1 MIVIIFY
8 AKKINALGGPAVLS
22 FLASGRTLII
32 AVEENT
38 TVMDVTCESLLLSSI
53 ARGNVVKARSYAEA
67 AGLLA
72 AHRHGILFES
82 LTDSVRGVPITRL

>member
-1 MIVIIFY
+1 MLVIIFY

-22 FLASGRTLII
+22 FLASGRALII

-38 TVMDVTCESLLLSSI
+38 TVMDVTYESLLSSI